1 MVHSS
6 FRTGSFHFLASFYGH
21 ASMVNINQE
30 IMTFR
35 INTIQAKPTTAFAVN
50 FNRCEECLKLE
61 FLRVNKS
68 AIMKNVLSKR
78 KSRSVLP
85 ELAVRVNRRKIP
97 HFSLFDQNFLWKL
110 HFRNSILGVTYEI
123 LTPPSFEIIQ
133 FQSSNLFFE
142 NGPLHKREGGRADCH

>member
-1 MVHSS
+1 
-6 FRTGSFHFLASFYGH
+6 
-21 ASMVNINQE
+21 MVNINQE

-97 HFSLFDQNFLWKL
+97 HFSLFDQNFL
-110 HFRNSILGVTYEI
+110 
-123 LTPPSFEIIQ
+123 
-133 FQSSNLFFE
+133 
-142 NGPLHKREGGRADCH
+142 